1 MRSTKPTQLEILKIL
16 KENEGS
22 FVSGAG
28 LAERLRISRPG
39 VWKHMN
45 RLKGMGYEIQSQS
58 RLGYRLVAVPDSLAH
73 EEIVPNLKT
82 QWLAHSYHYLRTIG
96 STNDHALLL
105 AVEGAPHGTLV
116 VAEEQTK
123 GRGRLRREWISYPNR
138 GIYLS
143 ILLRNPL
150 PVRVAPQSAY
160 IGSLALVKMLHE
172 EFGIT
177 ASIKWPNDVLIN
189 GRKAAGI
196 LTETQSDQDFSR
208 FSVMG
213 IGINVNHSRE
223 EMRGPFRY
231 PATSLAI
238 EVGFAV
244 KRQRVLLQFLSQFES
259 NYDHFLQKGLSV
271 LIPEFEAHSEV
282 LGKTITV
289 VCGDREIM
297 GKAQGFTPEGALLL
311 LREDGSQETVW
322 AGDVSRVE
330 GAV

>member
-1 MRSTKPTQLEILKIL
+1 MLYSWLSRAPLTAPWSSQRNKQK
-16 KENEGS
+16 
-22 FVSGAG
+22 GAAASDG
-28 LAERLRISRPG
+28 
-39 VWKHMN
+39 
-45 RLKGMGYEIQSQS
+45 
-58 RLGYRLVAVPDSLAH
+58 
-73 EEIVPNLKT
+73 
-82 QWLAHSYHYLRTIG
+82 
-96 STNDHALLL
+96 
-105 AVEGAPHGTLV
+105 
-116 VAEEQTK
+116 
-123 GRGRLRREWISYPNR
+123 EWISYPNR

-160 IGSLALVKMLHE
+160 IGSLALVKMLRE

-223 EMRGPFRY
+223 EMEGPFRY
-231 PATSLAI
+231 PATSIAI

-244 KRQRVLLQFLSQFES
+244 KRQRVLLEFLSQFERD
-259 NYDHFLQKGLSV
+259 YDHFLQKGLSV
-271 LIPEFEAHSEV
+271 MIPEFEAHSEV
-282 LGKTITV
+282 LGKIITV

-322 AGDVSRVE
+322 AGDVSHVE